1 MNLFNENAALEH
13 IKALAFKRKAST
25 EGERKALNYV
35 QKQLEKKGISNSL
48 EPFFWAPSM
57 SILMKLGFLIL
68 MAFVFI
74 YQVLLILP
82 TLLWSILILD
92 GLLLIILFFG
102 LKFLLDMTRIIYL
115 GKKRESE
122 NLIVKIDSKSK
133 SQKKPVIIF
142 SAHYDSISTKYSM
155 KTTKILYGSAGLLL
169 LAYLFL
175 TFALAIWGLLNLLF
189 LAKFNNTFS
198 ILTTISFMFG
208 ITVIVEII
216 LILFNKRTNESL
228 GSIDN
233 ASGTAILIE
242 LASLFKDTPL
252 ENLNLIFLWCGAEE
266 WGLWGSKQFC
276 AKHYDELNI
285 IHDLDKSYNINID
298 MVGTYIGLV
307 DKTGII
313 KKRRMNES
321 LNDVLEVEGKQ
332 LNVPLERTSIPIGA
346 GSDHMSFRSWSKKRS
361 KKLQVCCFLSN
372 KDSKFIH
379 SSKDTPDNCSTKILS
394 DCITLCYNT
403 AKSLDLR
410 TE

>member
-1 MNLFNENAALEH
+1 MNLFDENAALEH
-13 IKALAFKRKAST
+13 VKALAFKRKAST
-25 EGERKALNYV
+25 EGERKSLNYI
-35 QKQLEKKGISNSL
+35 QKQLDKKGISNSL
-48 EPFFWAPSM
+48 EPFFWSPSM

-68 MAFVFI
+68 MSFVLI
-74 YQVLLILP
+74 YQVLLVLP
-82 TLLWSILILD
+82 TLLWVILILD
-92 GLLLIILFFG
+92 GSLLIILFFG
-102 LKFLLDMTRIIYL
+102 SKVLLDMTRIIYL

-122 NLIVKIDSKSK
+122 NLIAKIDSRSN

-155 KTTKILYGSAGLLL
+155 KTTKILYGSAALLL
-169 LAYLFL
+169 LTYLFL
-175 TFALAIWGLLNLLF
+175 TIVLALWGLLNLLF
-189 LAKFNNTFS
+189 LTKFNYIFL
-198 ILTTISFMFG
+198 ILRTISFTIG
-208 ITVIVEII
+208 IIVIVEII

-242 LASLFKDTPL
+242 LASLFKDNSL

-276 AKHYDELNI
+276 AKRFDELNATY
-285 IHDLDKSYNINID
+285 DLDKSYNINID

-313 KKRRMNES
+313 KKRKMNEF
-321 LNDVLEVEGKQ
+321 LNDVLEAEGKQ
-332 LNVPLERTSIPIGA
+332 LNVSLKRASIPIGA

-361 KKLQVCCFLSN
+361 RKLQVCCFLSH
-372 KDSKFIH
+372 KDSQFIH
-379 SSKDTPDNCSTKILS
+379 SSKDTPEKCSTKNLS
-394 DCITLCYNT
+394 NCITLCYNT